1 MSWAREKAKIRR
13 AAIGLSG
20 DSGPTLSEDLETR
33 NVSLWKDGSKR
44 KAQKITSTTMNLRRG
59 SMKVEA
65 ILLAESS
72 AEWLIGW
79 CVPQIMIPSSDS
91 MLNSSLDSR
100 VTGTFSDLDPYQQ

>member
-1 MSWAREKAKIRR
+1 MSWAREKAKLRR
-13 AAIGLSG
+13 AAIGLSS

-65 ILLAESS
+65 IGLAGSDG
-72 AEWLIGW
+72 EWLIGW
-79 CVPQIMIPSSDS
+79 C
-91 MLNSSLDSR
+91 MLQHNDIFEQLNVKFES
-100 VTGTFSDLDPYQQ
+100 G